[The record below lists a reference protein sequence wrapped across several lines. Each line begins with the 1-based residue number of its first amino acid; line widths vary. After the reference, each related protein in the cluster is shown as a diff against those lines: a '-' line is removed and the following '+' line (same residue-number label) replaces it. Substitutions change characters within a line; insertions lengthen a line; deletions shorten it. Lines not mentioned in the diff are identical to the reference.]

1 MLFFNHNAQHRVNAV
16 SPLDLRVSKD
26 KAVVRRFDAAVY
38 QSCFEE
44 GDFVFAAGII
54 NRDLLRGAKQDI
66 FSRVDNLAALCVNL
80 VEVDVRSGIKFEEIA
95 WLALIAA
102 KFLSGKYN
110 LLRSLIQ
117 FGISERDLPRIL

>member
-1 MLFFNHNAQHRVNAV
+1 MFFFNHNAQNRVNAV

-26 KAVVRRFDAAVY
+26 KAVVRAFDAAVY
-38 QSCFEE
+38 QRFLSE
-44 GDFVFAAGII
+44 GDPVLTTCIV
-54 NRDLLRGAKQDI
+54 NRDLLRGAKQDV

-80 VEVDVRSGIKFEEIA
+80 VEVAVRSGIKFEEIA

-102 KFLSGKYN
+102 KLLSGKYN
-110 LLRSLIQ
+110 LLRSFIQ

>member
-1 MLFFNHNAQHRVNAV
+1 MLFFNHNAQDRVNAV

-26 KAVVRRFDAAVY
+26 KAVVRAFDAAVY
-38 QSCFEE
+38 QCFLSE
-44 GDFVFAAGII
+44 GDPVLTTCIV
-54 NRDLLRGAKQDI
+54 NRDLLRGAKQDV

-80 VEVDVRSGIKFEEIA
+80 IEVAVCSGIEFEEIA

-110 LLRSLIQ
+110 LLRSFIQ
-117 FGISERDLPRIL
+117 FGISERHLTRIL